1 MRFSNGTRDT
11 KFAAA
16 FDAVFT
22 SEGVEIVRTPY
33 RAPNANAV
41 AERWIRS
48 AREECLDYLLIVS
61 EGHLRRVL
69 TAYAAYYNHAR
80 PHQGRDQR
88 PPVESPLRSSQG
100 PVRRRDVLGGLLH
113 DYYRDVA

>member
-1 MRFSNGTRDT
+1 M
-11 KFAAA
+11 
-16 FDAVFT
+16 
-22 SEGVEIVRTPY
+22 
-33 RAPNANAV
+33 

-48 AREECLDYLLIVS
+48 AREECLDHLLIVG

-88 PPVESPLRSSQG
+88 LPVEAAPCSPQG